1 MSSARPNRSG
11 PFLDLARDEVGEIFR
26 SPPLRRDHRH
36 AEALEA
42 LAPSRGLHR
51 FFPRR
56 LENLDRYDTVFVD
69 SDTAISRLS
78 FRWSEQQPEAFSDRT
93 GKKEIYQRGGM
104 IVRPALTPAKT
115 FHDRDTEA
123 WRIMEVS
130 SGYFAETLARAA
142 QWFKYDSRRRKWIG
156 RRIRAAAN
164 AAIPNGAGDAEAVG
178 R

>member
-26 SPPLRRDHRH
+26 SPSLRRDHRH

-93 GKKEIYQRGGM
+93 GKKKIYQRGGM

-130 SGYFAETLARAA
+130 SGYFAETLAPGCAMVQVR
-142 QWFKYDSRRRKWIG
+142 QPPPQVDRPENPCCRKCSHTERCW
-156 RRIRAAAN
+156 RC
-164 AAIPNGAGDAEAVG
+164 
-178 R
+178 